1 MIIKDN
7 TNVVMHVA
15 LL

>member
-1 MIIKDN
+1 MTIKDN
-7 TNVVMHVA
+7 TNVVMQAV